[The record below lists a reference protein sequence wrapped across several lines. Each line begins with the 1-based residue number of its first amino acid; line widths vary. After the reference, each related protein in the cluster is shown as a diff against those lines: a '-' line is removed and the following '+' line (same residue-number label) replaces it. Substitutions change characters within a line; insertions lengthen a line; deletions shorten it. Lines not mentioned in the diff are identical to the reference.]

1 MKKSDYIGWKD
12 VFSFSLVQ
20 GMKQKAYF
28 GFLIVVCVVLIFWLP
43 VSSLINS
50 KEEEAYTS
58 EVTKL
63 TVYDETGLGIDY
75 SKALQEEAYAGVK
88 VVTDSA
94 LTYDNHVKA
103 LEDSEEAEESTELV
117 ARIVF
122 DEMGIFNITFVKAA
136 GADLSDEDCDTLA
149 GDFVAYFE
157 DARISAIDVTSEQ
170 MEFINQSVET
180 KVEFINETGEII
192 PQKEKKEG
200 ISMEE
205 YMILLMGI
213 MIVTMIVSLSGG
225 SIATSIVTEKTTRV
239 VEYLMINVRPM
250 ALIVGKILASL
261 VMVAVQFAAMG
272 ISYGISFVL
281 NTLLFG
287 EQNMEN
293 LQNSTE
299 GVEVSTVGFWKMLL
313 GIEFVDVLIAVAVIL
328 AGIMFYSILAG
339 LAGASVS
346 KMEEMAEGLK
356 IFQITM
362 VVGSYMG
369 IALCIVLMT
378 GENPLFT
385 NICCLVPISAPFVV
399 PACLILN
406 KIPLWIGLLG
416 LAMILILVVCL
427 FSFTAKVYE
436 SMIFYNGAAMKLKD
450 ILQIAKN
457 RRAVERK
464 EEKHE

>member
-20 GMKQKAYF
+20 GMKQKAYY
-28 GFLIVVCVVLIFWLP
+28 GFLIVMCVLLIFSLP
-43 VSSLINS
+43 VISLISS

-63 TVYDETGLGIDY
+63 TVYDETGLAINFTE
-75 SKALQEEAYAGVK
+75 ALQDDAYTGVQI
-88 VVTDSA
+88 VTDSA
-94 LTYDNHVKA
+94 QTYEAHVKA
-103 LEDSEEAEESTELV
+103 LEESEESTELV
-117 ARIVF
+117 VKIVF
-122 DEMGIFNITFVKAA
+122 DEMGLFNLTFVKAA
-136 GADLSDEDCDTLA
+136 GADLKDEDCNTLA

-157 DARISAIDVTSEQ
+157 DARISAIDVTAEQ

-180 KVEFINETGEII
+180 KVEFINETGKII

-205 YMILLMGI
+205 YGVLLAGI
-213 MIVTMIVSLSGG
+213 MIVTMIVSISGG
-225 SIATSIVTEKTTRV
+225 NIATSIVTEKTTRV

-261 VMVAVQFAAMG
+261 VMVLVQFVAMG
-272 ISYGISFVL
+272 ISYLISTVL
-281 NTLLFG
+281 NAVLFG
-287 EQNMEN
+287 EQSMEN
-293 LQNSTE
+293 LQNSVE
-299 GVEVSTVGFWKMLL
+299 GAEVSTLGFWKMLL
-313 GIEFVDVLIAVAVIL
+313 GIQFSDLLVAVAVIL

-356 IFQITM
+356 LYNVIM
-362 VVGSYMG
+362 VAGSYMG
-369 IALCIVLMT
+369 LALCIILMM
-378 GENPLFT
+378 GENQLYT

-436 SMIFYNGAAMKLKD
+436 SMIFYNGSVMKLKD

-457 RRAVERK
+457 RRAVEGK

>member
-12 VFSFSLVQ
+12 VFSFTLIQ

-28 GFLIVVCVVLIFWLP
+28 GFLIVMCVILIFLLP
-43 VSSLINS
+43 IISLIS
-50 KEEEAYTS
+50 SRDKEEVYTS

-63 TVYDETGLGIDY
+63 TVYDETGLAIDY
-75 SKALQEEAYAGVK
+75 TEALPGASFAGVQM
-88 VVTDSA
+88 VTDSA
-94 LTYDNHVKA
+94 QTYDAHVKA
-103 LEDSEEAEESTELV
+103 LEGSAESTELV
-117 ARIVF
+117 AKIVF
-122 DEMGIFNITFVKAA
+122 DERGLFNITFVKAA
-136 GADLSDEDCDTLA
+136 GADLSDEDCSKLA
-149 GDFVAYFE
+149 GAFVAYFD
-157 DARISAIDVTSEQ
+157 DARISAIDVTAEQ
-170 MEFINQSVET
+170 MEFINQPVKT

-205 YMILLMGI
+205 YMVLLMGI

-225 SIATSIVTEKTTRV
+225 SIANSIVTEKTTRV

-261 VMVAVQFAAMG
+261 VMVLVQFAAMG
-272 ISYGISFVL
+272 ISYGISVIL
-281 NTLLFG
+281 NAALFG
-287 EQNMEN
+287 EQNLEA
-293 LQNSTE
+293 LQNSVE

-313 GIEFVDVLIAVAVIL
+313 GIQFSDVLVAVAVIL

-346 KMEEMAEGLK
+346 KMEEVAEGLK
-356 IFQITM
+356 IFNVTM
-362 VVGSYMG
+362 VAGSYMG
-369 IALCIVLMT
+369 LALCIVLML
-378 GENPLFT
+378 GESPLFT

-399 PACLILN
+399 PACLLLN

-416 LAMILILVVCL
+416 LLMILILVVLL

-436 SMIFYNGAAMKLKD
+436 SMIFYNGSVMKLKD

-457 RRAVERK
+457 RTAVERK

>member
-20 GMKQKAYF
+20 GMKQKAYY
-28 GFLIVVCVVLIFWLP
+28 GFLIVMCVVLIFSLP
-43 VSSLINS
+43 VLSLINNRD
-50 KEEEAYTS
+50 KEKEYTS
-58 EVTKL
+58 EVTKF
-63 TVYDETGLGIDY
+63 TIYDETGLAIDY
-75 SKALQEEAYAGVK
+75 AEALQDDAYAGVQI
-88 VVTDSA
+88 VTDSTQ
-94 LTYDNHVKA
+94 TYEAHVKA
-103 LEDSEEAEESTELV
+103 LEESEESTELV
-117 ARIVF
+117 AKIVF
-122 DEMGIFNITFVKAA
+122 DEMGLFNLTFVKAA
-136 GADLSDEDCDTLA
+136 GASLSDEDCNTLV
-149 GDFVAYFE
+149 GDFVAYFD
-157 DARISAIDVTSEQ
+157 DARISAIDVTTEQ
-170 MEFINQSVET
+170 MEFINQPVET
-180 KVEFINETGEII
+180 KVEFINETGEVI

-205 YMILLMGI
+205 YMVLLMGI

-261 VMVAVQFAAMG
+261 VMVFVQFAALG
-272 ISYGISFVL
+272 ISYFISTIL

-287 EQNMEN
+287 EQNLEAM
-293 LQNSTE
+293 QGSVE
-299 GVEVSTVGFWKMLL
+299 GAEINMVGFWKMLL
-313 GIEFVDVLIAVAVIL
+313 GIQFSDVLVAVAVIL
-328 AGIMFYSILAG
+328 AGIMLYSILAG

-356 IFQITM
+356 LYNVIM
-362 VVGSYMG
+362 VAGSYMG
-369 IALCIVLMT
+369 LALCIVLML
-378 GENPLFT
+378 GENPVFT

-416 LAMILILVVCL
+416 LAMILIIVACL

-436 SMIFYNGAAMKLKD
+436 SMIFYNGSVMKLKD

>member
-12 VFSFSLVQ
+12 VFSFSLAQ

-58 EVTKL
+58 KVTKL
-63 TVYDETGLGIDY
+63 TIYDETGLGVDY
-75 SKALQEEAYAGVK
+75 KEALQGVAYAGVK
-88 VVTDSA
+88 VETDSA
-94 LTYDNHVKA
+94 LTYDEHVKT
-103 LEDSEEAEESTELV
+103 LEDSENAKESTELV
-117 ARIVF
+117 VKIVF
-122 DEMGIFNITFVKAA
+122 NEMGLFNVTFVKAA
-136 GADLSDEDCDTLA
+136 GAALSDEDCNTLA

-157 DARISAIDVTSEQ
+157 DARISAIDVTAEQ
-170 MEFINQSVET
+170 MDFINQSVET

-200 ISMEE
+200 ITMEE
-205 YMILLMGI
+205 YGVLLCGI

-261 VMVAVQFAAMG
+261 VMVSVQFVAMG

-281 NTLLFG
+281 NTVLFG
-287 EQNMEN
+287 AQNAET
-293 LQNSTE
+293 LQSSAE

-313 GIEFVDVLIAVAVIL
+313 GIQFSDVLVAVAVIL
-328 AGIMFYSILAG
+328 AGVMFYSILAG

-356 IFQITM
+356 LYNLIM
-362 VVGSYMG
+362 VGGSYMG
-369 IALCIVLMT
+369 IALCIVLML
-378 GENPLFT
+378 GENPVYT

-416 LAMILILVVCL
+416 LAFLLILVAFL

-436 SMIFYNGAAMKLKD
+436 SMIFYNGSVMKVKD